1 MAHTITPQA
10 DVTPMNQQIL
20 RFDLASDVELDDA
33 AMDRHIEGALQ
44 ALFNDIDSNP
54 VPCMNYY
61 CTGYWP
67 ATAQTPELDSV
78 LPS

>member
-1 MAHTITPQA
+1 MAHALTHA

-20 RFDLASDVELDDA
+20 RFDLSADVELDEA
-33 AMDRHIEGALQ
+33 AMDRHIEGALH
-44 ALFNDIDSNP
+44 ALFDDLDSNP

-67 ATAQTPELDSV
+67 DNPQVTDLDTV
-78 LPS
+78 LPA